1 MATAKILETA
11 NANENDEQQNGS
23 AQNICGAQGLAGG
36 FIPRN
41 DCQGSVARQIKEH

>member
-23 AQNICGAQGLAGG
+23 AQNICGPQALAGG
-36 FIPRN
+36 FIPGN
-41 DCQGSVARQIKEH
+41 DGESSVAREVKEQ